1 MFKTKG
7 GAGGQRLF
15 EQCSKKLRIWYRLA
29 PLTHQVVLGLTSD
42 LRTSSLAQK
51 TIKTEGNQSTSSV
64 CRTIRQRWQLYVVG
78 AANASAA
85 TRKLHRSKTTGLHIR
100 SFH

>member
-29 PLTHQVVLGLTSD
+29 PLKLPVFEQCLSKLRLCQEEHGGGGVADVKGNEDDGTGEVRGVFTAQQVWQIRIRD
-42 LRTSSLAQK
+42 RLAGQ
-51 TIKTEGNQSTSSV
+51 GP
-64 CRTIRQRWQLYVVG
+64 
-78 AANASAA
+78 
-85 TRKLHRSKTTGLHIR
+85 
-100 SFH
+100 